1 MRTYGLRF
9 ARATIGIARFSAC
22 LKGLRVFSFSRHA
35 LMRFAQVRKFYAN
48 FWPIPTR
55 LHRRDKA
62 AIKSARR
69 RMKGGKVKSP
79 RYEPLEQ
86 NRLARGGIFR
96 PLAEF
101 FLCPKNDNRRKPL
114 FHFRLFPSAC
124 GIFRAPMQIP
134 AQIPAQTLTG
144 NARRAAPILPNQ
156 THRANPDLANPEFTM
171 PLRRPAFRPRSALFL
186 LYKRPVFNNE

>member
-1 MRTYGLRF
+1 MVCVSRAQTLEIDFGKQVSLLQKIYTLTHVEYASVVDFYSRFFARTHCFSLRMNGERRHLRF
-9 ARATIGIARFSAC
+9 ERSTIGIARFSAC

-114 FHFRLFPSAC
+114 FYFRLFPSAC
-124 GIFRAPMQIP
+124 GIFRAPRKSP
-134 AQIPAQTLTG
+134 
-144 NARRAAPILPNQ
+144 RRL
-156 THRANPDLANPEFTM
+156 
-171 PLRRPAFRPRSALFL
+171 
-186 LYKRPVFNNE
+186 